1 MKLTPREADRLT
13 IFTMA
18 ELARKRRGRGLKL
31 NHPEAVALICDEVLE
46 EARAG
51 RPYAEVVDLAGQVL
65 GRDEVMEGI
74 PEMIPFLQIEALFP
88 DGSKLVTVH
97 RPIQ

>member
-1 MKLTPREADRLT
+1 MKLTPRETDRLT

-18 ELARKRRGRGLKL
+18 ELARRRRARGLPL

-51 RPYAEVVDLAGQVL
+51 RPYAEVVELGGRVL
-65 GRDEVMEGI
+65 ERADVMEGI
-74 PEMIPFLQIEALFP
+74 PEMVPFLQIEALFP
-88 DGSKLVTVH
+88 DGSKLVTLH
-97 RPIQ
+97 HPIR

>member
-1 MKLTPREADRLT
+1 MKLTPREVDRLT

-18 ELARKRRGRGLKL
+18 ELARRRRGRGLKL
-31 NHPEAVALICDEVLE
+31 NHPEAVALICDEILE

-51 RPYAEVVDLAGQVL
+51 RPYAEVLAHAGGLLQ
-65 GRDEVMEGI
+65 RDDVMDGV
-74 PEMIPFLQIEALFP
+74 PEMIPLLQIDALFP

-97 RPIQ
+97 TPIA